1 MNDQLCNANLYGYTG
16 EGTIQITRSDWNCCL
31 LNCFPDFVLGSLI
44 ISLQG
49 DFKDILGI
57 ISYLLKSGGGRKKSR
72 KRRKREK
79 KEKERR
85 EKK

>member
-1 MNDQLCNANLYGYTG
+1 MNDQLRNANLYGYTG
-16 EGTIQITRSDWNCCL
+16 EGTIQITRSDLNCCL
-31 LNCFPDFVLGSLI
+31 LNCFPDFVFVLGSLV

-57 ISYLLKSGGGRKKSR
+57 ISYLLKSGGGKSR

-79 KEKERR
+79 REKERR